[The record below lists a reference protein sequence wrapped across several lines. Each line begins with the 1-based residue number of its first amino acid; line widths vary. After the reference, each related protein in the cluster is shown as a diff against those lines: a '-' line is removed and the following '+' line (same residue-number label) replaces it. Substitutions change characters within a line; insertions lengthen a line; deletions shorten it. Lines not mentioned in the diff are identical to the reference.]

1 MLVCFPQVNES
12 IPAEF
17 TYHDDKNVV
26 NSQINKGF
34 IEILT
39 PVPSEQEIV
48 QWNNSMSQWC
58 DNEAN
63 GGTSADRR
71 KTKNVPKSPKK
82 PHFVGNEFLLSWAT
96 KLDEIC
102 RLAFPITFL
111 LFVIAYCIVFVIL
124 Q

>member
-1 MLVCFPQVNES
+1 M
-12 IPAEF
+12 
-17 TYHDDKNVV
+17 D

-48 QWNNSMSQWC
+48 RWNNIMSQWC

-71 KTKNVPKSPKK
+71 KRKKVPKSTAKS
-82 PHFVGNEFLLSWAT
+82 HFAQNEFLCYWAS

-102 RLAFPITFL
+102 RLAFPITFT
-111 LFVIAYCIVFVIL
+111 LFVIAYYIVIVIL